1 MITRQFVTRCRT
13 FQPLDRYELN
23 SAWTPT
29 YHVLSFQR
37 RHHRRRRTLA
47 GVLFAFAAAAA
58 VEGGGAIDDA
68 DIERVSTDALADV
81 RRLANET

>member
-37 RHHRRRRTLA
+37 RHQRRRRTLA
-47 GVLFAFAAAAA
+47 GALFAFDDAA
-58 VEGGGAIDDA
+58 VEGGGAMDDA